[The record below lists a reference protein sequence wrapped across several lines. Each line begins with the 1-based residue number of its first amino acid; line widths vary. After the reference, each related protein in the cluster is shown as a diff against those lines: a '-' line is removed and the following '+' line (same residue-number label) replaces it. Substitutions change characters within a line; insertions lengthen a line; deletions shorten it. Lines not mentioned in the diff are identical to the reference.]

1 MEADETKAVSDED
14 NRPVV
19 KEDGDSDDCSILG
32 DELEVKS
39 WKDGEIKKA
48 EISNSDECPM
58 AEDEVEEGEERHEEE
73 EEEDIKPNIEEDYAS
88 GHINF
93 DENCNLMEEGEVEPV
108 EKEDCKDCDSD
119 SDDSDADDVTIEMV
133 DCDSEE
139 N

>member
-1 MEADETKAVSDED
+1 M
-14 NRPVV
+14 
-19 KEDGDSDDCSILG
+19 
-32 DELEVKS
+32 
-39 WKDGEIKKA
+39 KDGEIKKA
-48 EISNSDECPM
+48 EIGNSDECPM
-58 AEDEVEEGEERHEEE
+58 AEDEVEEGEKRHEEE